1 MINVFNKI
9 NTLYAAALNQDERI
23 KIDVYRV
30 KDRIKNESFYNQ
42 FKYAFD
48 TYNEL
53 GSALFRGDRKL
64 EYEYDKEVSKW
75 AREEKRRKDIEHDN
89 YDYDEDVAIVNQV
102 VFGLTPGVRKSEN
115 TFNFYTKLFSDVLES
130 WKDFPKRNNS
140 IICTTSEGKASTYAG
155 NEAFCL
161 FPKNDVKIAI
171 CPANDLWDSFYDSI
185 NTSLDVFNECF
196 YSAVK
201 AYIPEYLD
209 TLEKAVVTYGS
220 NDEIFEI
227 FEALEEN
234 IKHNIQALGKID
246 VNLSDSVVNIFVKPV
261 IDGKHLYDH
270 LNRTLNPI
278 SNGFK
283 LTGNTDD
290 IVNCEDNEVWFS
302 GKCLAV
308 YSPILDDLL

>member
-1 MINVFNKI
+1 MNINVFNKI

-30 KDRIKNESFYNQ
+30 KDRIEHESFYNQ

-75 AREEKRRKDIEHDN
+75 AREEKRRKDIERDN
-89 YDYDEDVAIVNQV
+89 YDEDDAIVNQV

-185 NTSLDVFNECF
+185 NTSLDDFNVCF

-234 IKHNIQALGKID
+234 IKHNKQVREQLDDD
-246 VNLSDSVVNIFVKPV
+246 VIIVKNFIEPV
-261 IDGKHLYDH
+261 IDGEHLYDH

-290 IVNCEDNEVWFS
+290 IVECEDNEVWFS

-308 YSPILDDLL
+308 YSPILDDLM